1 MVGNSAFNNGVI
13 KKITID
19 DQTYIQ
25 PGGCLSYGAKGGK
38 FFWQQKPWVAT
49 DHVHCFTSPF
59 LTATNQVFLCTILN
73 QLLALKGGWSS
84 SLEANIIEEEIAL
97 VVDQS
102 GAIDWKFMEHFVE
115 KLKQQEWSRITKVLN
130 FSPPSD

>member
-1 MVGNSAFNNGVI
+1 MVQKEVSFFDNKN
-13 KKITID
+13 
-19 DQTYIQ
+19 
-25 PGGCLSYGAKGGK
+25 PGLQLIMSIVYK
-38 FFWQQKPWVAT
+38 
-49 DHVHCFTSPF
+49 SF
-59 LTATNQVFLCTILN
+59 LTTTNQIFLCTILN

-84 SLEANIIEEEIAL
+84 SLEASIIEEEIAL

-130 FSPPSD
+130 FSTPNY